1 MPLKIEMVL
10 KSKVLRSIIILLPV
24 LSNML
29 STLNHLCILFIP
41 VFLCSSSLRMLEMII
56 LNMETA
62 YEMLHNFEI
71 SNTYQ

>member
-29 STLNHLCILFIP
+29 NTQSQEINNSDIKYTTMHNSKALMHLYKLILHKH
-41 VFLCSSSLRMLEMII
+41 E
-56 LNMETA
+56 
-62 YEMLHNFEI
+62 
-71 SNTYQ
+71 